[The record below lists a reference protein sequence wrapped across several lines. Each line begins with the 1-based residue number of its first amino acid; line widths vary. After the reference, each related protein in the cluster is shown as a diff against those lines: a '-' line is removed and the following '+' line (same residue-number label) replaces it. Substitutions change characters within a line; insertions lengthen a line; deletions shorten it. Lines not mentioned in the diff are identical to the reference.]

1 MQVRYLSKELVY
13 SQSVTL
19 QVSCM
24 NNMSETLFLLM
35 RFEGPILGSVF

>member
-1 MQVRYLSKELVY
+1 MQARYLSKELVY
-13 SQSVTL
+13 IYSVTL

-35 RFEGPILGSVF
+35 CFEGPILGSVF